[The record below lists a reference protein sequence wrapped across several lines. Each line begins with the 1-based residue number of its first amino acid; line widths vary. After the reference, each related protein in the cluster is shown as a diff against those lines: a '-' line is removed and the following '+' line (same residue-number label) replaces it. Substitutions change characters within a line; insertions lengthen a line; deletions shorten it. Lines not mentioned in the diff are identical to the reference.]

1 VNVLSTWKATWALI
15 RVDPGHYA
23 AFSALYVVGL
33 SSRLLPGLILQ
44 RIFDHLTGGAPA
56 GLSFWSL
63 LGLLAAAE
71 MARVVVDLTRVYSEE
86 TFRCYGW
93 ATLRRNIVAN
103 VLRRPGAVSLP
114 TTPGDAISRLRG
126 DVMELAD
133 WPSWLPYLLG
143 HATFALIAVGIMFS
157 IQPMI
162 TLGVVL
168 PLVAVVVIVQ
178 LSRERMLRYYHA
190 SRDATG
196 AVVSFLGEALG
207 AVQAVKVADAEADVV
222 ARLHALSEAR
232 RKAEVRSRLFLELER
247 WAGSNIAD
255 LGRGIVLLLA
265 AQAIRRASAGGGPAF
280 TVGDFVLF
288 ASYLGYVI
296 DLPATLGG
304 FMADYQTQ
312 AVSIRRL
319 LELQP
324 GAAPESLV
332 ARGPLYLTS
341 AEPAVPHIA
350 KEERHRLGHLRAS
363 GLSYRYPSS
372 GRGIEGIDL
381 DLPRGSLTVVTGRVG
396 SGKTTLLRVLL
407 GLLPRNAGE
416 VWWNEEQVTDLAAFF
431 RPPRSAYAA
440 QVPELLSASLR
451 ENILLGLPE
460 EEVDLQGAVHR
471 AVLEEDVGVLEH
483 GLETMV
489 GPRGIRLSGGQ
500 AQRAAAAR
508 ALVREPELLVVDDL
522 SSALD
527 VETEQS
533 LWERALPERGWSEGE
548 TAAAVTWLVVSHRR
562 AALRR
567 ADHIVV
573 LRDGAVEAEGK
584 LEDLLRTCEEMRLLW
599 EGKVT

>member
-15 RVDPGHYA
+15 RVGTGHYA
-23 AFSALYVVGL
+23 AFSALYVAGL

-44 RIFDHLTGGAPA
+44 RIFNRLTGTAPA
-56 GLSFWSL
+56 EIGFWSL

-71 MARVVVDLTRVYSEE
+71 MTRVVADLTRVYSEE
-86 TFRCYGW
+86 TYRCYGW

-103 VLRRPGAVSLP
+103 ILRRPGAVGLP
-114 TTPGDAISRLRG
+114 TSPGDAISRLRG

-157 IQPMI
+157 IQPTI
-162 TLGVVL
+162 TLGVVV

-196 AVVSFLGEALG
+196 AVVSFLGEVLG

-222 ARLHALSEAR
+222 AHLHALSEAR

-265 AQAIRRASAGGGPAF
+265 AQAVRRASAGGGPAF

-304 FMADYQTQ
+304 FLADYQTQ

-324 GAAPESLV
+324 DAAPESLV
-332 ARGPLYLTS
+332 ARGPLYLTGT
-341 AEPAVPHIA
+341 EPAVPHIA
-350 KEERHRLGHLRAS
+350 KEEQHRLGHLRAS

-407 GLLPRNAGE
+407 GLLPRNAGD
-416 VWWNEEQVTDLAAFF
+416 VWWNGERVTDPAAFF
-431 RPPRSAYAA
+431 EPPRSAYAA
-440 QVPELLSASLR
+440 QVPALLSESLKD
-451 ENILLGLPE
+451 NILMGLPE
-460 EEVDLQGAVHR
+460 EKVDLQGAIHR
-471 AVLEEDVGVLEH
+471 AVLEEDVGTLEH
-483 GLETMV
+483 GLDTLV

-508 ALVREPELLVVDDL
+508 ALVREAELLVVDDL

-548 TAAAVTWLVVSHRR
+548 TAAATWLVVSHRR

-573 LRDGAVEAEGK
+573 LKDGAVEAEGT
-584 LEDLLRTCEEMRLLW
+584 LEELLRTSEEMRLLW

>member
-1 VNVLSTWKATWALI
+1 MKLLSTWKATWALI

-23 AFSALYVVGL
+23 VFSALYVLGL

-44 RIFDHLTGGAPA
+44 AVFDRLTGGSPA
-56 GLSFWSL
+56 GLGFWSL

-71 MARVVVDLTRVYSEE
+71 TARAVIDLTRVYSEE
-86 TFRCYGW
+86 TYRCYGW
-93 ATLRRNIVAN
+93 ATLRRNVVAN
-103 VLRRPGAVSLP
+103 VLRRAGALGLP
-114 TTPGDAISRLRG
+114 TSPGDAISRLRG

-143 HATFALIAVGIMFS
+143 HAIFALVAVGIMFS
-157 IQPMI
+157 IQPVI

-168 PLVAVVVIVQ
+168 PLIAVVVIVQ

-222 ARLHALSEAR
+222 AHLHVLSEAR
-232 RKAEVRSRLFLELER
+232 RRAEVRSRLFLELER

-265 AQAIRRASAGGGPAF
+265 AGAIRRASAGAGPVF

-296 DLPATLGG
+296 DLPSTLGG
-304 FMADYQTQ
+304 FLADYQTQ

-324 GAAPESLV
+324 DAPAESLV
-332 ARGPLYLTS
+332 APGPLYLTGPP
-341 AEPAVPHIA
+341 PAVPYVA
-350 KEERHRLGHLRAS
+350 KEEQHRLGHLRAS

-381 DLPRGSLTVVTGRVG
+381 DLPRGSFTVVTGRVG

-407 GLLPRNAGE
+407 GLLPRDGGE
-416 VWWNEEQVTDLAAFF
+416 VWWNGEPVSDLAGTLK
-431 RPPRSAYAA
+431 PPRSAYAA
-440 QVPELLSASLR
+440 QVPALLSASLR

-460 EEVDLQGAVHR
+460 EDVDLEGAVHR
-471 AVLEEDVGVLEH
+471 AVLEEDVQALDH
-483 GLETMV
+483 GLDTLV

-508 ALVREPELLVVDDL
+508 ALVREPQLLVVDDL

-527 VETEQS
+527 VETERT
-533 LWERALPERGWSEGE
+533 LWERARARENPD
-548 TAAAVTWLVVSHRR
+548 AAQTWLVVSHRR

-573 LRDGAVEAEGK
+573 LKEGRVEAQGR
-584 LEDLLRTCEEMRLLW
+584 LEELLERCEEMRLLW
-599 EGKVT
+599 EGRVM